1 LTSGREDAVYICLCN
16 GLTDGQIAR
25 VVAEGAARP
34 REVYTACDCRAR
46 CGGCTRTIVSIIR
59 AKAGA
64 VEGAEARG

>member
-1 LTSGREDAVYICLCN
+1 LTPGREDAVYICLCN

-64 VEGAEARG
+64 ADGAEARG

>member
-1 LTSGREDAVYICLCN
+1 VYICLCN

-46 CGGCTRTIVSIIR
+46 CGGCTRTIVSFIH

-64 VEGAEARG
+64 ADGAEARG